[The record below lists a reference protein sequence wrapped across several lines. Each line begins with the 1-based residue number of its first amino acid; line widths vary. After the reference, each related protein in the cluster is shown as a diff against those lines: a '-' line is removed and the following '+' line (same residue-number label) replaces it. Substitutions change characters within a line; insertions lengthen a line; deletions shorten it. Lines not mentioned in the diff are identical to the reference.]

1 MEMEI
6 QDPEMLF
13 KLLKG
18 RHDEYVSLADLV
30 NGVKRLRGAARS
42 IDLVALMH
50 KLKHFQDIQEDSRRF
65 MADAHEA
72 TLNSLDR
79 TFDGVQ
85 DVRSTARRQELK
97 LSDLQGEASYAWPP
111 ACNNL

>member
-18 RHDEYVSLADLV
+18 RHDEYISLADLV

-50 KLKHFQDIQEDSRRF
+50 KLRYFEELMEESRRF
-65 MADAHEA
+65 QMDAHESNMS
-72 TLNSLDR
+72 TYEETVNEMRRSLM
-79 TFDGVQ
+79 V
-85 DVRSTARRQELK
+85 V
-97 LSDLQGEASYAWPP
+97 PP
-111 ACNNL
+111 SPLPSPD